1 MAGPALAIPAIMGI
15 LRFAASKGAKEAI
28 TKYGRSM
35 YNEAVAAASKADK
48 MGGQIRTQL
57 NRLGKEM
64 KAGLP
69 AKIRNSLPSVTSQ
82 ASRSPAIRGGRSR
95 AVQKKTVE
103 GEYIPKSQKSGT
115 PSTESRRGNTYQG
128 STGGGGG
135 KEPPIYANRS
145 DRFGGG
151 RGQGPQGRMP
161 KRAVGAGVLAGA
173 AATSVGDGEAKK
185 TTGSSYTIKKGD
197 TLSAIAKNSGVRL
210 SELRDANP
218 QVKDLN
224 KIMPGQKIKLP
235 GQTIKGSGKSI
246 YEGMTKAEMEKMAMK
261 QKARAGRG
269 GRDVSAKTEADVLA
283 MLRQEKLRR
292 QNKETTAKKAKGG
305 MAKKSYAKGGYV
317 NCGAS
322 MKPTQKSSRGV
333 K

>member
-1 MAGPALAIPAIMGI
+1 MAAPLAIPAIMGI
-15 LRFAASKGAKEAI
+15 LRFAASKGVQEAVK
-28 TKYGRSM
+28 KYGRSV

-69 AKIRNSLPSVTSQ
+69 AKIRNALPSVTSQ
-82 ASRSPAIRGGRSR
+82 ASKAPAIKGGRSG

-103 GEYIPKSQKSGT
+103 GEYIPKSQRSGT
-115 PSTESRRGNTYQG
+115 PSTESRRGNTYEG
-128 STGGGGG
+128 KSGGGGG

-161 KRAVGAGVLAGA
+161 KRSAVAAGAVAGA
-173 AATSVGDGEAKK
+173 AATSLGDGEKKNGSVQGAK
-185 TTGSSYTIKKGD
+185 GSSYTIKKGD
-197 TLSAIAKNSGVRL
+197 TLSAIARDSGVRL

-218 QVKDLN
+218 QIKDLN
-224 KIMPGQKIKLP
+224 KIMPGQKIKVP
-235 GQTIKGSGKSI
+235 GATIKGSGKSV

-261 QKARAGRG
+261 QKSRKGRG
-269 GRDVSAKTEADVLA
+269 GRDVSAKDEADTLA

-292 QNKETTAKKAKGG
+292 ENKKKVGMAKGG
-305 MAKKSYAKGGYV
+305 VVKA

-322 MKPTQKSSRGV
+322 MKPTQKSSKGN

>member
-1 MAGPALAIPAIMGI
+1 MAAPLAIPAIMGI
-15 LRFAASKGAKEAI
+15 LRFAASKGTQEAVK
-28 TKYGRSM
+28 KYGRSV

-69 AKIRNSLPSVTSQ
+69 AKIRNALPSATSQ
-82 ASRSPAIRGGRSR
+82 AGKSPAVRGGRSR

-103 GEYIPKSQKSGT
+103 GEYIPKSQRSGT
-115 PSTESRRGNTYQG
+115 PSTESRRGNTYEG
-128 STGGGGG
+128 KSGGGGG
-135 KEPPIYANRS
+135 KEPPLRANPS

-161 KRAVGAGVLAGA
+161 KRSAVAAGAVAGA
-173 AATSVGDGEAKK
+173 AATSLGNGEKK
-185 TTGSSYTIKKGD
+185 NGSVQGTKSSSYTIKKGD
-197 TLSAIAKNSGVRL
+197 TLSAIARDSGVRL

-218 QVKDLN
+218 QIKDLN
-224 KIMPGQKIKLP
+224 KIKPGQKIKVP
-235 GQTIKGSGKSI
+235 GATIKGSGKSV
-246 YEGMTKAEMEKMAMK
+246 YEGMSKSEMESM
-261 QKARAGRG
+261 
-269 GRDVSAKTEADVLA
+269 
-283 MLRQEKLRR
+283 
-292 QNKETTAKKAKGG
+292 AKGG
-305 MAKKSYAKGGYV
+305 MVKA

-322 MKPTQKSSRGV
+322 MPPAQKSSKGN

>member
-1 MAGPALAIPAIMGI
+1 
-15 LRFAASKGAKEAI
+15 
-28 TKYGRSM
+28 
-35 YNEAVAAASKADK
+35 
-48 MGGQIRTQL
+48 
-57 NRLGKEM
+57 
-64 KAGLP
+64 
-69 AKIRNSLPSVTSQ
+69 
-82 ASRSPAIRGGRSR
+82 
-95 AVQKKTVE
+95 VQKKTVE
-103 GEYIPKSQKSGT
+103 GEYIPKSQRSGT
-115 PSTESRRGNTYQG
+115 PSTESTRRGNTYQG
-128 STGGGGG
+128 STGGGG
-135 KEPPIYANRS
+135 KEPPLRANPS

-161 KRAVGAGVLAGA
+161 KRAVGAGVVAGA
-173 AATSVGDGEAKK
+173 AATSLGDGEAKK
-185 TTGSSYTIKKGD
+185 TTPSRSGGGSSYTIKKGD
-197 TLSAIAKNSGVRL
+197 TLSAIAKDSGVRL
-210 SELRDANP
+210 AELRDANP
-218 QVKDLN
+218 QIKDLN

-261 QKARAGRG
+261 QKSRAGRG
-269 GRDVSAKTEADVLA
+269 AKDISAKTEADTLA

-322 MKPTQKSSRGV
+322 MKPTQKSSKGI

>member
-1 MAGPALAIPAIMGI
+1 MALAGGLGIAAVMGI
-15 LRFAASKGAKEAI
+15 LRYAARNGAKEAI
-28 TKYGRSM
+28 GKYGKNI
-35 YNEAVAAASKADK
+35 YNEAVSAATKADK
-48 MGGQIRTQL
+48 MGEQIRGQL
-57 NRLGKEM
+57 NRLAKDV

-69 AKIRNSLPSVTSQ
+69 ASIRNSLPAV
-82 ASRSPAIRGGRSR
+82 RSAAGKVPTVRGGRSR

-103 GEYIPKSQKSGT
+103 GEYIPKSQRSGT

-128 STGGGGG
+128 STGGGG
-135 KEPPIYANRS
+135 KEPPLRANPS

-161 KRAVGAGVLAGA
+161 KRAVGAGIVAGA
-173 AATSVGDGEAKK
+173 TASSLGDGEAKK
-185 TTGSSYTIKKGD
+185 TTPSRSSGGSSYTIKKGD
-197 TLSAIAKNSGVRL
+197 TLSAIAKQSGVRL

-218 QVKDLN
+218 QIKDLN

-246 YEGMTKAEMEKMAMK
+246 YEGMSKAEMEKMAMK
-261 QKARAGRG
+261 QKARGGRG
-269 GRDVSAKTEADVLA
+269 GKDISAKTEADTLA

-292 QNKETTAKKAKGG
+292 ENKKTTSNYSSGGVVKA
-305 MAKKSYAKGGYV
+305 

-322 MKPTQKSSRGV
+322 MKPTQKSSRGI
-333 K
+333 